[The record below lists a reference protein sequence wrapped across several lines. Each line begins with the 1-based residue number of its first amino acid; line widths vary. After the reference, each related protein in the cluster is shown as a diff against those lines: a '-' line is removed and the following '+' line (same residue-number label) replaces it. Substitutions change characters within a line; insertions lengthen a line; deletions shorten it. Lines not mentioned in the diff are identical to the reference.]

1 MKKIILLLTFLLLI
15 SGCAIKNIDDEDI
28 NTVIDNALKE
38 ENRDFI
44 EIYSGYKFKIP
55 QGMKTVGKSDYN
67 IKLMYNEDYYYLYI
81 DIISKYR
88 NKEIKYEENSNS
100 YLSKTINYKDKIG
113 YVEINK
119 IEDNKYHVRAEYNY
133 AKIETIITEEKIKTS
148 TYNII
153 KILSSI
159 EYNDLIIETL
169 IGENALTYEEEEF
182 NFFDSTREEGF
193 FMDYVDEYNEYESD
207 VKDEDVIS

>member
-1 MKKIILLLTFLLLI
+1 MKKIILLLTFLVLI
-15 SGCAIKNIDDEDI
+15 TGCAIKNIDDEDI
-28 NTVIDNALKE
+28 DTIINDALKE

-67 IKLMYNEDYYYLYI
+67 LKLIYNEDFYYLYI

-88 NKEIKYEENSNS
+88 NKEIKYEENSKS
-100 YLSKTINYKDKIG
+100 YLSKTIKYNDKIG
-113 YVEINK
+113 YIEINE
-119 IEDNKYHVRAEYNY
+119 IENNKYYIKAVYNY
-133 AKIETIITEEKIKTS
+133 AKIETIVEESKIKDA

-207 VKDEDVIS
+207 IKDEDVIS